1 MAADGAVAARAGS
14 PATRGGRKTGQ
25 SLKVA
30 HWTGRVWHHPMS
42 ALGSKADMCSAK
54 RHVRFTPNSGHVQC
68 NWGCPLSANSGHG
81 CEGV

>member
-1 MAADGAVAARAGS
+1 MAADGAVSARAGS

-42 ALGSKADMCSAK
+42 ALGQKQTCAAQTGMSALPPKADIEWPS
-54 RHVRFTPNSGHVQC
+54 RSVR
-68 NWGCPLSANSGHG
+68 
-81 CEGV
+81 

>member
-42 ALGSKADMCSAK
+42 ALGQKQTLRHGMSALCQK
-54 RHVRFTPNSGHVQC
+54 RT
-68 NWGCPLSANSGHG
+68 
-81 CEGV
+81 

>member
-42 ALGSKADMCSAK
+42 ALGQKQTFAACPLCAK
-54 RHVRFTPNSGHVQC
+54 SGHDSTPYDA
-68 NWGCPLSANSGHG
+68 G
-81 CEGV
+81 